1 MDFQALLNSG
11 SAVVVFAV
19 WAGFGTIALAVT
31 MLVVIAVLRAMVE
44 HRERV
49 HAAAIVRWTEILEGA
64 GDVPVPPLHRRELSG
79 FLQIWNDIHEK
90 RGGKTSAFLEH
101 VARETHLA
109 AHLVRRIRYGGFHT
123 RLVALIAMGY
133 LHDADSFVRIERY
146 LNEKNP
152 IVSLC
157 AARALMQSDPMRA
170 VSRFVPQIMTRGD
183 WSQGSVAAILAEAG
197 PQTVSTELAG
207 ATLQANTDTAPRMIR
222 FLAGVDPAAA
232 APIIRKTLMDSTEE
246 RLISTCLQIMTRSED
261 LDLVRPL
268 LKHQRWHVRMQTAAT
283 LGRIGLPSDEA
294 LLVGVLADPQWWVRY
309 RAAQALLKMSHVGEA
324 GLRRIAAT
332 HADKYARDIVNQV
345 LAEHAMG
352 ITTSGTV

>member
-1 MDFQALLNSG
+1 
-11 SAVVVFAV
+11 
-19 WAGFGTIALAVT
+19 
-31 MLVVIAVLRAMVE
+31 
-44 HRERV
+44 
-49 HAAAIVRWTEILEGA
+49 
-64 GDVPVPPLHRRELSG
+64 
-79 FLQIWNDIHEK
+79 
-90 RGGKTSAFLEH
+90 
-101 VARETHLA
+101 
-109 AHLVRRIRYGGFHT
+109 
-123 RLVALIAMGY
+123 
-133 LHDADSFVRIERY
+133 
-146 LNEKNP
+146 
-152 IVSLC
+152 
-157 AARALMQSDPMRA
+157 
-170 VSRFVPQIMTRGD
+170 
-183 WSQGSVAAILAEAG
+183 
-197 PQTVSTELAG
+197 
-207 ATLQANTDTAPRMIR
+207 MIR

-232 APIIRKTLMDSTEE
+232 APIIRKTLMESTEE